1 MPLKKKGGA
10 SKGKG
15 GAEKDQDIVSL
26 EAWAIAQKVTF
37 TAWMNENLKR
47 SGVKVKDLFTDLE
60 DGLILIKLMEVL
72 SGKKMHEKYVCED
85 RLGGPG
91 MDGGKSKRVR

>member
-15 GAEKDQDIVSL
+15 SAEKERDAVPV
-26 EAWAIAQKVTF
+26 EAWAVAQKTSF
-37 TAWMNENLKR
+37 TAWMNDKLKK
-47 SGVKVKDLFTDLE
+47 SGVRVKDLFNDLD

-72 SGKKMHEKYVCED
+72 SGKKMH
-85 RLGGPG
+85 
-91 MDGGKSKRVR
+91 GK

>member
-15 GAEKDQDIVSL
+15 GGTEKGHDIVPL
-26 EAWAIAQKVTF
+26 ESWAIAQKASF
-37 TAWMNENLKR
+37 TSWMNDKLKR
-47 SGVKVKDLFTDLE
+47 SGVHVKDLFSDLD

-72 SGKKMHEKYVCED
+72 SGKKMHGKYVCKNNLSGN
-85 RLGGPG
+85 RGG
-91 MDGGKSKRVR
+91 